1 MHISSTPYRRIGLRQ
16 TLSSL
21 WRGKLHELLQAEWK
35 HQGDVALFRMGRF
48 DMILLSDPLDVKHV
62 LQDVPE
68 RYGKTIPVVQE
79 LLGEGISNAEGAL
92 WRKHRLF
99 LKRSFSHQELS
110 GYFPL
115 TWRSAQQAVE
125 DLSGGGPV
133 TVDLEG
139 LALQV
144 TRQVI
149 FLALFGENFTGDGT
163 RFTSSFDSLVSSQ
176 VWLALQPRCMAR
188 WPLPWARAFHRDMGR
203 IDEFVALQMG
213 AAPRDRTDGTT
224 ILAQLMG
231 ARDKEGDCLFTDRE
245 VRDDLVSLMLAGYET
260 TSATLGWVLALLA
273 TRPAL
278 VDQLRTEALSVDG
291 CADLDYRDLSHLT
304 LARTVINEALR
315 LYPPGW
321 SMRRIAVAHDTLPSG
336 LAIAPDDFILI
347 SPYILQ
353 RHPDHWE
360 WPDDFRPGRFD
371 DAAALRA
378 KGYAYMP
385 FGGGP
390 RRCLGMNFAYME
402 LLVVLVTL
410 LQRGEWTMA
419 VPDPLP
425 IHSRGT
431 MRLGIPL
438 ALQWTP
444 RT

>member
-1 MHISSTPYRRIGLRQ
+1 MASKQYRRIGLRQ

-21 WRGKLHELLQAEWK
+21 RSGKLHELLQAEWQR
-35 HQGDVALFRMGRF
+35 QGDVAFFRMGRF
-48 DMILLSDPLDVKHV
+48 NMILLSDPVDVKHV

-68 RYGKTIPVVQE
+68 RYGKTLPAVQE
-79 LLGEGISNAEGAL
+79 LLGKGISNAEGTL

-99 LKRSFSHQELS
+99 LKGSFSHKELR

-115 TWRSAQQAVE
+115 TWRSARQAV
-125 DLSGGGPV
+125 DDFSGAGPV
-133 TVDLEG
+133 TVDLER

-149 FLALFGENFTGDGT
+149 FLALFGEDFQGDGT
-163 RFTSSFDSLVSSQ
+163 RFTASFDALVSSQ
-176 VWLALQPRCMAR
+176 VWLALQPRWMSR
-188 WPLPWARAFHRDMGR
+188 WPLPWVRAFHRDMSR
-203 IDEFVALQMG
+203 IDEFVALQL
-213 AAPRDRTDGTT
+213 AAAHRHPAEGTT

-231 ARDKEGDCLFTDRE
+231 ARDQAGGRLFTDRE
-245 VRDDLVSLMLAGYET
+245 VRDDIVSLMLAGYET

-278 VDQLRTEALSVDG
+278 VDRLRLEALRVSDQ
-291 CADLDYRDLSHLT
+291 ADLDYRDLSRLT
-304 LARTVINEALR
+304 LARTVVNETLR

-321 SMRRIAVAHDTLPSG
+321 SMRRIAVEHDTLPGG
-336 LAIAPDDFILI
+336 LAVSPGDFVLI

-360 WPDDFRPGRFD
+360 APTDFRPERFD
-371 DAAALRA
+371 DGAAIRA

-402 LLVVLVTL
+402 LLVVLVVL
-410 LQRGEWTMA
+410 LQRGEWRMA

-444 RT
+444 RV